1 MRCTTLPCAALRCKC
16 HALHCTALHSVC
28 CAALHMHAAP
38 SCGTRNARSMHRP
51 GCCLQPPAVVESAA
65 DGCMDP
71 RHRTVSTVCLLLH
84 CSHNKQ
90 TTAANSVQWTLQLL
104 VSDARTEC
112 TGSLIRTRLARRGY
126 RFALFSDAQGTP
138 SLRIRVGQ
146 RGQGTRRSAAR
157 RGSVVAAI
165 GISQNHMRL
174 VARGRIGSGD
184 GLLRW

>member
-1 MRCTTLPCAALRCKC
+1 MT
-16 HALHCTALHSVC
+16 H
-28 CAALHMHAAP
+28 
-38 SCGTRNARSMHRP
+38 ARSHTCACNYTHAHAHSHRHSP
-51 GCCLQPPAVVESAA
+51 DRPDRCIDPPAVCSPPPSWSPLLMRALTPESTSL
-65 DGCMDP
+65 
-71 RHRTVSTVCLLLH
+71 HSLQLLH

-104 VSDARTEC
+104 VSDAWTDC
-112 TGSLIRTRLARRGY
+112 TGSLILARLARAGY
-126 RFALFSDAQGTP
+126 RFACFLDAQGTP